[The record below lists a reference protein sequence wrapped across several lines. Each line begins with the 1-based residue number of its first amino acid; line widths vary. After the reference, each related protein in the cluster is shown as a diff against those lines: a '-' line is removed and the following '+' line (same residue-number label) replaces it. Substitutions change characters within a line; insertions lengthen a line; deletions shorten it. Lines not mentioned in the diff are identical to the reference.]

1 MTKGVGK
8 RRTCRRSLAWHAD
21 LRIRD
26 GAAAMP
32 VTWAS
37 LEIRNKETGKT
48 TFGTVPVTDL
58 PVTRHNVEEIVA
70 SSPAVAPGGNAKTR
84 AATFSKTALPDACI
98 LDPGPRPGTG
108 GIEITHPFHPWR
120 GRRFTLESITNEFGL
135 KRVRVF
141 AGCGR
146 QVRLLPA
153 AWTDL
158 RVVDAF
164 EAQAA
169 GRSPFRAD
177 DLSDLRE
184 LVDMLIKKDC
194 P

>member
-1 MTKGVGK
+1 MHAISIQSHAPATPAAS
-8 RRTCRRSLAWHAD
+8 RSRTRS
-21 LRIRD
+21 I
-26 GAAAMP
+26 
-32 VTWAS
+32 
-37 LEIRNKETGKT
+37 
-48 TFGTVPVTDL
+48 
-58 PVTRHNVEEIVA
+58 
-70 SSPAVAPGGNAKTR
+70 PGGVA
-84 AATFSKTALPDACI
+84 
-98 LDPGPRPGTG
+98 GT
-108 GIEITHPFHPWR
+108 
-120 GRRFTLESITNEFGL
+120 TLESVTNEFGL

-141 AGCGR
+141 TGCGR

-158 RVVDAF
+158 RAVDAY

-184 LVDMLIKKDC
+184 LVDELIRKDC